1 MYPSSP
7 QEVPQ
12 EFLIWMM
19 MMITDQYGQGCI
31 DDFNEKDVPARSLPQ
46 MGQFR
51 IQQGWR
57 RGWPPGDRRPLDFI
71 IITIDTN
78 GDSPYPGSEFA
89 KKNQYRYI
97 NLSIDDQLTIIL
109 INQYHVAVVVAAI
122 KDTATVGAP
131 VRSSHG
137 GGEGA
142 WPMFDIIIIVNY

>member
-19 MMITDQYGQGCI
+19 IMITDQYGQGCI

-57 RGWPPGDRRPLDFI
+57 RGWPPDT
-71 IITIDTN
+71 IITN
-78 GDSPYPGSEFA
+78 GESPYPGSEFA